1 MMKKRTIRI
10 VDTTFRD
17 AHQSLLATRLRTED
31 MLPIAEAMDRIGFYS
46 LEVWGGATFDVC
58 IRYLNQ
64 DPWER
69 LRRLKKAFPNTPLQM
84 LLRGQNLVGY
94 RHYPDDVVKEF
105 IRLARKNGID
115 IFRIFDALND
125 LRNMEVPIKAAKA
138 SGAHV
143 QGAIS
148 YTTSPVHT
156 IENFVKIG
164 KELEALGCDSL
175 CIKDM
180 AGLISPKA
188 AYELIKAL
196 KKEIRIPIDL
206 HTHCT
211 SGMGPMSYYAA
222 CEAGVDII
230 DTAFSPLAGGSSQPA
245 TEIMVA
251 SLQETANPTNLDLAS
266 LIEIGRYFLKVR
278 EKYQR
283 FFSPLAEKTDTSVL
297 IHQIP
302 GGMLSNL
309 YSQLKEQKA
318 LDKYQAVLEETP
330 RVRKDLGY
338 PPLVTPTS
346 QIVGSQAVINVLTG
360 KRYERVTQEVKDYL
374 LGLYGRP
381 PGPIAEELRK
391 KIIGDAKPIEC
402 RPADLLKPELETRL
416 KEAKELGLLRP
427 GQEEED
433 LVTYALFPTI
443 APKFLRGEV
452 TPEVIEEPLVL
463 ETNEDEL
470 KIVAIAAALSKAL
483 KSTLTTRQPIAMLRE
498 SLISPWKLVGL
509 RESMR

>member
-1 MMKKRTIRI
+1 MAKRNVKI

-17 AHQSLLATRLRTED
+17 AHQSLMATRLRTED
-31 MLPIAEAMDRIGFYS
+31 MLPIAESVDKIGFYS

-69 LRRLKKAFPNTPLQM
+69 LRSLKQAIPNTPLQM

-105 IRLARKNGID
+105 IRLARKNGIT

-125 LRNMEVPIKAAKA
+125 IRNMEVPIKTAKA
-138 SGAHV
+138 TGAYV

-156 IENFVKIG
+156 IENFVKLG
-164 KELEALGCDSL
+164 KELQELGCDSI

-188 AYELIKAL
+188 AYDLVRGLKKAL
-196 KKEIRIPIDL
+196 SIPIDL

-211 SGMGPMSYYAA
+211 SGMGPLSYYAA
-222 CEAGVDII
+222 CEAEVDII

-251 SLQETANPTNLDLAS
+251 SLKDTPYNTGLDLQT
-266 LIEIGRYFLKVR
+266 LIEIGMYFLKVR
-278 EKYQR
+278 EKYR
-283 FFSPLAEKTDTSVL
+283 SIISPLAEKTDTSVL

-309 YSQLKEQKA
+309 YAQLKEQKA

-346 QIVGSQAVINVLTG
+346 QIVGIQAVINVLDG

-381 PGPIAEELRK
+381 PGPIDEDFRK
-391 KIIGDAKPIEC
+391 KIIGDAKPIDC
-402 RPADLLKPELETRL
+402 RPADILKPELETRL
-416 KEAKELGLLRP
+416 KEAKELGILRP
-427 GQEEED
+427 GSEAED
-433 LVTYALFPTI
+433 LITYALY
-443 APKFLRGEV
+443 PKVASQFLKGEIQA
-452 TPEVIEEPLVL
+452 EVVEETKS
-463 ETNEDEL
+463 ETKEEEL
-470 KIVAIAAALSKAL
+470 KVAAVAAALANFLKKDGIKFFAEN
-483 KSTLTTRQPIAMLRE
+483 KST
-498 SLISPWKLVGL
+498 ISPWKLVGL
-509 RESMR
+509 REGLR